1 MRSSGKKAT
10 TVEKC
15 GMLPSGGSVQLCN
28 YSNHAQLYFTNAN
41 CALAVSRIRLCWNYF
56 PIASSLALYTS
67 CTQ

>member
-41 CALAVSRIRLCWNYF
+41 CALVVSRIPLMLELLPHR
-56 PIASSLALYTS
+56 I
-67 CTQ
+67 